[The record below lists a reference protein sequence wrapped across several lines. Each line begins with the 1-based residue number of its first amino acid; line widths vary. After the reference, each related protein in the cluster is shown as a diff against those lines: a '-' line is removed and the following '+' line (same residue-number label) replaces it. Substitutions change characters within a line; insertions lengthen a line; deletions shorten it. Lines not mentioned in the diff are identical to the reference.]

1 MKTLQ
6 SIAIAL
12 AITTILTACSNDNQ
26 ATPVNEEELITTITA
41 VFTPEG
47 GGSAVTLNSRDLDGD
62 GPNAPVIT
70 ISGPFAQNTT
80 YNGVVAFTNESV
92 SPAEDITAEIVAEAE
107 DHQIFYQTTGS
118 LPDFIYSTTAEN
130 VDANGKPIGL
140 ETVFTTT
147 TAATGVLKISLIHLP
162 NKTAVGVATG
172 DPTNAGGNTD
182 ATEEFTVRVE

>member
-1 MKTLQ
+1 MKTINT
-6 SIAIAL
+6 IACVISFATL
-12 AITTILTACSNDNQ
+12 FISCSNEND

-80 YNGVVAFTNESV
+80 YNGIVTFTNESV

-140 ETVFTTT
+140 QTVFTTT

-162 NKTAVGVATG
+162 NKTAAGVAAG

>member
-1 MKTLQ
+1 MKTINT
-6 SIAIAL
+6 IACVISFATL
-12 AITTILTACSNDNQ
+12 FISCSNEND

-62 GPNAPVIT
+62 GPNAPEIT

-92 SPAEDITAEIVAEAE
+92 SPVEDITAEIVAEAE

-140 ETVFTTT
+140 QTVFTTT

-162 NKTAVGVATG
+162 NKTAAGVAAG
-172 DPTNAGGNTD
+172 DPANAGGNTD
-182 ATEEFTVRVE
+182 ATEEFTMHVE

>member
-1 MKTLQ
+1 MKTINT
-6 SIAIAL
+6 IACVISFATL
-12 AITTILTACSNDNQ
+12 FISCSNEND

-92 SPAEDITAEIVAEAE
+92 SPAEDITAEIIAEAE

-162 NKTAVGVATG
+162 NKTAAGVAAG

>member
-1 MKTLQ
+1 MKTINT
-6 SIAIAL
+6 IACVISFATL
-12 AITTILTACSNDNQ
+12 FISCSNEND

-92 SPAEDITAEIVAEAE
+92 SPAEDITTEIVAEAE

-130 VDANGKPIGL
+130 LDANGKPIGL
-140 ETVFTTT
+140 QTVFTTT

-162 NKTAVGVATG
+162 NKTAAGVATG

>member
-1 MKTLQ
+1 MKTLNT
-6 SIAIAL
+6 IACVISFATL
-12 AITTILTACSNDNQ
+12 FNSCSNEND

-62 GPNAPVIT
+62 GPNAPEIT

-80 YNGVVAFTNESV
+80 YNGVIAFTNESV

-162 NKTAVGVATG
+162 NKTAVGVAAG

>member
-1 MKTLQ
+1 MKTINT
-6 SIAIAL
+6 IACVISFATL
-12 AITTILTACSNDNQ
+12 FISCNNEND

-80 YNGVVAFTNESV
+80 YNGIVTFTNESV

-162 NKTAVGVATG
+162 NKTAVGVAAG

>member
-1 MKTLQ
+1 MKTINTIACVISFATLFISC
-6 SIAIAL
+6 SIE
-12 AITTILTACSNDNQ
+12 ND

-92 SPAEDITAEIVAEAE
+92 SPAEDITTEIVAEAE

-130 VDANGKPIGL
+130 LDANGKPIGL
-140 ETVFTTT
+140 QTVFTTT

-162 NKTAVGVATG
+162 NKTAAGVATG

>member
-1 MKTLQ
+1 MKTINT
-6 SIAIAL
+6 IACVISFATL
-12 AITTILTACSNDNQ
+12 FISCSNDND

-80 YNGVVAFTNESV
+80 YNGIVTFTNESV

-107 DHQIFYQTTGS
+107 DHQIFYQITGS

-162 NKTAVGVATG
+162 NKTAAGVAAG
-172 DPTNAGGNTD
+172 DPANAGGNTD
-182 ATEEFTVRVE
+182 ATEDFTVRVE

>member
-1 MKTLQ
+1 MKTINT
-6 SIAIAL
+6 IACVISFATL
-12 AITTILTACSNDNQ
+12 FISCSNEND

-62 GPNAPVIT
+62 GPNAPEIT

-80 YNGVVAFTNESV
+80 YNGIVAFTNESV
-92 SPAEDITAEIVAEAE
+92 SPVEDITAEIVAEAE

-140 ETVFTTT
+140 QTVFTTT

-162 NKTAVGVATG
+162 NKTAAGVAAG
-172 DPTNAGGNTD
+172 DPANAGGNTD
-182 ATEEFTVRVE
+182 ATEEFTMHVE

>member
-1 MKTLQ
+1 MKTINT
-6 SIAIAL
+6 IACVISFATL
-12 AITTILTACSNDNQ
+12 FISCSNEND

-62 GPNAPVIT
+62 GPNAPEIT

-92 SPAEDITAEIVAEAE
+92 SPVEDITAEIVAEAE

-118 LPDFIYSTTAEN
+118 LPNFIYSTTAEN

-140 ETVFTTT
+140 QTVFTTT

-162 NKTAVGVATG
+162 NKTAAGVAAG

>member
-1 MKTLQ
+1 MKTINT
-6 SIAIAL
+6 IACVISFATL
-12 AITTILTACSNDNQ
+12 FISCSNEND

-80 YNGVVAFTNESV
+80 YNGIVTFTNESV

-162 NKTAVGVATG
+162 NKTAVGVAAG

-182 ATEEFTVRVE
+182 ATEEFTVQVE

>member
-1 MKTLQ
+1 MKTINT
-6 SIAIAL
+6 IACVISFATL
-12 AITTILTACSNDNQ
+12 FISCSNEND

-80 YNGVVAFTNESV
+80 YNGIVTFTNESV

-162 NKTAVGVATG
+162 NKTAAGVAAG
-172 DPTNAGGNTD
+172 DPANAGGNTD
-182 ATEEFTVRVE
+182 ATEDFTVRVE

>member
-1 MKTLQ
+1 MKTINT
-6 SIAIAL
+6 IACVFSFATLFIS
-12 AITTILTACSNDNQ
+12 CSNEND

-62 GPNAPVIT
+62 GPNAPEIT

-92 SPAEDITAEIVAEAE
+92 SPVEDITAEIVAEAE

-140 ETVFTTT
+140 QTVFTTT

-162 NKTAVGVATG
+162 NKTAAGVAAG
-172 DPTNAGGNTD
+172 DPAIAGGNTD
-182 ATEEFTVRVE
+182 ATEEFTMHVE

>member
-162 NKTAVGVATG
+162 NKTAAGVAAG

>member
-1 MKTLQ
+1 MKTINT
-6 SIAIAL
+6 IACVFSFATLFIS
-12 AITTILTACSNDNQ
+12 CSNEND

-62 GPNAPVIT
+62 GPNAPEIT

-92 SPAEDITAEIVAEAE
+92 SPVEDITAEIVAEAE

-140 ETVFTTT
+140 QTVFTTT

-162 NKTAVGVATG
+162 NKTAAGVAAG

-182 ATEEFTVRVE
+182 ATEEFTMHVE

>member
-1 MKTLQ
+1 MKTINT
-6 SIAIAL
+6 IACVISFATL
-12 AITTILTACSNDNQ
+12 FISCSNEND

-47 GGSAVTLNSRDLDGD
+47 GGLAVTLNSRDLDGD

-80 YNGVVAFTNESV
+80 YNGIVTFTNESV

-162 NKTAVGVATG
+162 NKTAAGVAAG

>member
-1 MKTLQ
+1 MKTINT
-6 SIAIAL
+6 IACVFSFATLFIS
-12 AITTILTACSNDNQ
+12 CSNEND

-62 GPNAPVIT
+62 GPNAPEIT

-92 SPAEDITAEIVAEAE
+92 SPVEDITAEIVAEAE

-140 ETVFTTT
+140 QTVFTTT

-162 NKTAVGVATG
+162 NKTAAGVAAG
-172 DPTNAGGNTD
+172 DPANAGGNTD
-182 ATEEFTVRVE
+182 ATEEFTMHVE

>member
-1 MKTLQ
+1 MKTINT
-6 SIAIAL
+6 IACVISFATL
-12 AITTILTACSNDNQ
+12 FISCSNEND

-70 ISGPFAQNTT
+70 ISGPFTQNTT

-140 ETVFTTT
+140 QTVFTTT

-162 NKTAVGVATG
+162 NKTAAGVAAG

-182 ATEEFTVRVE
+182 ATEEFSVRVE

>member
-1 MKTLQ
+1 MKTINT
-6 SIAIAL
+6 IACVISFATL
-12 AITTILTACSNDNQ
+12 FISCSNEND

-92 SPAEDITAEIVAEAE
+92 SPAEDITTEIVAEAE

-130 VDANGKPIGL
+130 LDANGKPIGL
-140 ETVFTTT
+140 QTVFTTT

-162 NKTAVGVATG
+162 NKTAAGVATG

-182 ATEEFTVRVE
+182 ATEEFTVRIE

>member
-62 GPNAPVIT
+62 GPNAPEIT
-70 ISGPFAQNTT
+70 LSGPFAQNTT
-80 YNGVVAFTNESV
+80 YNGIVAFTNESV
-92 SPAEDITAEIVAEAE
+92 NPAEDITAEIVAEAE

-162 NKTAVGVATG
+162 NKTAAGVAAG

>member
-62 GPNAPVIT
+62 GPNAPEIT

-80 YNGVVAFTNESV
+80 YNGIVAFTNESV
-92 SPAEDITAEIVAEAE
+92 NPAEDITAEIVAEAE

-162 NKTAVGVATG
+162 NKTAAGVAAG

>member
-1 MKTLQ
+1 MKTINT
-6 SIAIAL
+6 IACVISFATL
-12 AITTILTACSNDNQ
+12 FISCSNEND

-92 SPAEDITAEIVAEAE
+92 SPAEDITTEIVAEAE

-130 VDANGKPIGL
+130 LDANGKPIGL
-140 ETVFTTT
+140 QTVLTTT

-162 NKTAVGVATG
+162 NKTAAGVATG

-182 ATEEFTVRVE
+182 ATEEFTVRIE

>member
-1 MKTLQ
+1 MKTLNT
-6 SIAIAL
+6 IACVISFATL
-12 AITTILTACSNDNQ
+12 FISCSNEND

-62 GPNAPVIT
+62 GPNAPEIT

-92 SPAEDITAEIVAEAE
+92 SPAEDITTEIVAEAE

-130 VDANGKPIGL
+130 LDANGKPIGL
-140 ETVFTTT
+140 QTVFTTT

-162 NKTAVGVATG
+162 NKTAEGVATG

>member
-1 MKTLQ
+1 MKTINT
-6 SIAIAL
+6 IACVISFATL
-12 AITTILTACSNDNQ
+12 FISCSNENN

-80 YNGVVAFTNESV
+80 YNGIVTFTNESV

-140 ETVFTTT
+140 QTVFTTT

-162 NKTAVGVATG
+162 NKTAAGVAAG
-172 DPTNAGGNTD
+172 DPANAGGNTD

>member
-1 MKTLQ
+1 MKTINT
-6 SIAIAL
+6 IACVFSFATLFIS
-12 AITTILTACSNDNQ
+12 CSNEND

-62 GPNAPVIT
+62 GPNAPEIT

-92 SPAEDITAEIVAEAE
+92 SPVEDITAEIVAEAE

-118 LPDFIYSTTAEN
+118 LTDFIYSTTAEN

-140 ETVFTTT
+140 QTVFTTT

-162 NKTAVGVATG
+162 NKTAAGVAAG
-172 DPTNAGGNTD
+172 DPANAGGNTD
-182 ATEEFTVRVE
+182 ATEEFTVHVE

>member
-1 MKTLQ
+1 MKTINT
-6 SIAIAL
+6 IACVISFATL
-12 AITTILTACSNDNQ
+12 FISCSNEND

-62 GPNAPVIT
+62 GPNAPEIT

-92 SPAEDITAEIVAEAE
+92 SPVEDITAEIVAEAE

-118 LPDFIYSTTAEN
+118 LPNFIYSTTAEN

-140 ETVFTTT
+140 QTVFTTT

-162 NKTAVGVATG
+162 NKTAVGVAAG

-182 ATEEFTVRVE
+182 ATEDFTVRVE

>member
-1 MKTLQ
+1 MKTINT
-6 SIAIAL
+6 IACVISFATL
-12 AITTILTACSNDNQ
+12 FISCSNEND

-62 GPNAPVIT
+62 GPNAPIIT

-80 YNGVVAFTNESV
+80 YNGIVTFTNESV

-162 NKTAVGVATG
+162 NKTAAGVAAG